1 MDGFAGAIGISDSKG
16 KGSPVLNACS
26 VRTGYNKEYIM
37 WYLRYLAYQDVFM
50 SASTGIRARSCDLS
64 WTKIA
69 NLSFIIPPYEE
80 QCKAVER
87 VVEISKLFTL
97 IEQLS
102 AIKTQKKELFKEYK
116 KVLIAELMTG
126 ERMV

>member
-1 MDGFAGAIGISDSKG
+1 
-16 KGSPVLNACS
+16 
-26 VRTGYNKEYIM
+26 
-37 WYLRYLAYQDVFM
+37 M
-50 SASTGIRARSCDLS
+50 STSTGIRARSCDLG

-80 QCKAVER
+80 QCKAVKQ
-87 VVEISKLFTL
+87 VAEISNLFAL

-102 AIKTQKKELFKEYK
+102 AIKNQKEDLFKEYK